1 MMRRLLNLSLA
12 TLILSSC
19 AIHTGNT
26 SSNAAVTDDNFRI
39 MDLAIGQAQTKQVFG
54 IGGLN
59 PDALVLEAKTA
70 MYRNY
75 PLEAGQIY
83 ANVTVDYKR
92 SFYLI
97 VVTTMVT
104 VSADVVQF
112 NPSESQKKE
121 DIFSK
126 QQAGRPSA
134 EPMAK
139 PSGRSTSEY
148 LKPGEQVG
156 VYTMGDLKVMKLENQ
171 VGKKRYELL
180 STDSSKFIYD
190 VKSIYLIDELT
201 YDFEHGYSVGEQVKW
216 EVRGESKTGMIIGVN
231 ENMLVIKNEDKITEF
246 PPEDVNPIETE

>member
-1 MMRRLLNLSLA
+1 MRRLMNLSLA
-12 TLILSSC
+12 VFILSSC

-39 MDLAIGQAQTKQVFG
+39 MNLAIGQAQTKQVFG

-59 PDALVLEAKTA
+59 HDALVLEAKTA
-70 MYRNY
+70 MYRKY

-121 DIFSK
+121 DLFSEK
-126 QQAGRPSA
+126 NIGLSTVQPSA
-134 EPMAK
+134 KTIEISVK
-139 PSGRSTSEY
+139 NYFETGNNVGIYTGSE
-148 LKPGEQVG
+148 LK
-156 VYTMGDLKVMKLENQ
+156 TMKLGNQ
-171 VGKKRYELL
+171 LGKKRYELL
-180 STDSSKFIYD
+180 SADSSKFIYD
-190 VKSIYLIDELT
+190 VKSIYLIDEVK
-201 YDFEHGYSVGEQVKW
+201 YDFEHGYTVGDRVQWVLRNETNVG
-216 EVRGESKTGMIIGVN
+216 VIIGVN
-231 ENMLVIKNEDKITEF
+231 QNMVVIKSEDQLTEIS
-246 PPEDVNPIETE
+246 PEDVQPIETE